1 MHRSTPPPL
10 HAPPHGRADS
20 GNAATESLALVEQ
33 RATSD
38 STLAAPGKSRSGRRS
53 TFLERICARKPIESV
68 QKEINEAEYKR
79 PLTAWDLTL
88 MGIGGIIGAGIFVLT
103 GKAAAKNA
111 GPGIIISFVISGIVC
126 VFACLCYAEL
136 GSTLPVSGSAYSFTY
151 AALGELLAWIVGWDL
166 MLDDGCRR
174 LGRIPRHLR
183 LGPCRQESHLRPALV
198 ECSVEGTPNVTDGF
212 YLNKIKCL
220 DGSECQAVFNI
231 PAFVIVVAITILLV
245 LGIREA
251 AWVNNTMV
259 IIKLVVTVMFILT
272 GIKFINNANY
282 TPFVPPNEGKGQYG
296 LSGIFEAS
304 VSVFF
309 AYIGFDAVTTTA
321 QEAANPQRD
330 LPIGIIGS
338 LGICTILYIAVS
350 SVLVGMVPYRS
361 IDLKAPVGQA
371 LIDVGLP
378 AMAVIISFGALVGL
392 TSVMITLMI
401 GQPRIFY
408 SMAYDGLLP
417 PVFSRIH
424 SKFGT
429 PYITTIFSGTLCAL
443 LAGLL
448 PVDLLGNLTSVGTL
462 SAFFLVSVSTL
473 VLRITQPDLPRK
485 FQIPGGFWFGGVIV
499 PFLSAFFS
507 AGLFSQATVASIARV
522 FIWMAIGL
530 VIYFSYGFWHSKVGA
545 LGKPAVRGDSAETIG
560 LAPMDSGDV

>member
-1 MHRSTPPPL
+1 MSHFF
-10 HAPPHGRADS
+10 
-20 GNAATESLALVEQ
+20 
-33 RATSD
+33 
-38 STLAAPGKSRSGRRS
+38 RR
-53 TFLERICARKPIESV
+53 IVARKPIDSV

-166 MLDDGCRR
+166 ML
-174 LGRIPRHLR
+174 
-183 LGPCRQESHLRPALV
+183 EYLV
-198 ECSVEGTPNVTDGF
+198 GSATVAVGWAAYLDIFVSGLVGKNHIFDQRWSSAPFVWIEGTPNVTDGF
-212 YLNKIKCL
+212 YLNKVKCL

-231 PAFVIVVAITILLV
+231 PAFVIVIAITILLV
-245 LGIREA
+245 SGIREA

-424 SKFGT
+424 PKFGT

-473 VLRITQPDLPRK
+473 VLRVTQPDLPRK

-530 VIYFSYGFWHSKVGA
+530 VIYFSYGFWHSKVGLEIA
-545 LGKPAVRGDSAETIG
+545 NGGAPVEKSEKSA
-560 LAPMDSGDV
+560 AAMS

>member
-1 MHRSTPPPL
+1 MSHFF
-10 HAPPHGRADS
+10 
-20 GNAATESLALVEQ
+20 
-33 RATSD
+33 
-38 STLAAPGKSRSGRRS
+38 RR
-53 TFLERICARKPIESV
+53 IIARKPIDSV
-68 QKEINEAEYKR
+68 EKEINETEYKR
-79 PLTAWDLTL
+79 PLTAIDLTAL
-88 MGIGGIIGAGIFVLT
+88 GIGAIIGAGIFVLT

-111 GPGIIISFVISGIVC
+111 GPAIILSYIISGVVC
-126 VFACLCYAEL
+126 IFACLCYAEL

-166 MLDDGCRR
+166 MLEYLVGAATVAVGWAAYLDIFVSGLVGKNHIFDPRWSNAPFIWLEDGD
-174 LGRIPRHLR
+174 
-183 LGPCRQESHLRPALV
+183 
-198 ECSVEGTPNVTDGF
+198 VEGYGAGF
-212 YLNKIKCL
+212 YLNSFNTCL
-220 DGSECQAVFNI
+220 DGSSCQAYFNI
-231 PAFVIVVAITILLV
+231 PAFVIVIAITVLLV
-245 LGIREA
+245 VGIREA
-251 AWVNNTMV
+251 AWVNNAMV
-259 IIKLVVTVMFILT
+259 AIKLVVTVMFILT

-282 TPFVPPNEGKGQYG
+282 TPFVPPNEGRGKYG
-296 LSGIFEAS
+296 FSGIFEAS

-350 SVLVGMVPYRS
+350 SVLVGMVPFRT

-392 TSVMITLMI
+392 TSVMISTMI

-417 PVFSRIH
+417 PVFAKIH
-424 SKFGT
+424 PTFGT
-429 PYITTIFSGTLCAL
+429 PYVTTIFSGIFCAL

-448 PVDLLGNLTSVGTL
+448 PVDILGNLTSVGTL

-530 VIYFSYGFWHSKVGA
+530 VIYFSYGFWKSKVGQA
-545 LGKPAVRGDSAETIG
+545 IANGGSASDAKYESRGEKDSKA
-560 LAPMDSGDV
+560 

>member
-1 MHRSTPPPL
+1 ML
-10 HAPPHGRADS
+10 EYLVG
-20 GNAATESLALVEQ
+20 AATVAV
-33 RATSD
+33 
-38 STLAAPGKSRSGRRS
+38 GWSGY
-53 TFLERICARKPIESV
+53 L
-68 QKEINEAEYKR
+68 
-79 PLTAWDLTL
+79 D
-88 MGIGGIIGAGIFVLT
+88 IFVSGLV
-103 GKAAAKNA
+103 GKNHIFDPRWSNA
-111 GPGIIISFVISGIVC
+111 PFV
-126 VFACLCYAEL
+126 
-136 GSTLPVSGSAYSFTY
+136 
-151 AALGELLAWIVGWDL
+151 WI
-166 MLDDGCRR
+166 
-174 LGRIPRHLR
+174 
-183 LGPCRQESHLRPALV
+183 
-198 ECSVEGTPNVTDGF
+198 EGTPNVTDGF
-212 YLNKIKCL
+212 YLNKVKCL
-220 DGSECQAVFNI
+220 DGSSCQAVFNI

-259 IIKLVVTVMFILT
+259 IIKLLVTVMFILT

-350 SVLVGMVPYRS
+350 SVLVGMVPFRT

-392 TSVMITLMI
+392 TSVMISTMI

-417 PVFSRIH
+417 PVFAKIH
-424 SKFGT
+424 PTFGT
-429 PYITTIFSGTLCAL
+429 PYVTTIFSGIFCAL

-448 PVDLLGNLTSVGTL
+448 PVDILGNLTSVGTL

-530 VIYFSYGFWHSKVGA
+530 VIYFSYGFWKSKVGQA
-545 LGKPAVRGDSAETIG
+545 IANGGSASDAKYESRGEKDSKA
-560 LAPMDSGDV
+560 